1 MKYFKLSLVV
11 LAILISGCGGGNS
24 SSSTPDSPTSSG
36 SGDSHEAKT
45 VAEAEK
51 NLNVFSSLSIKSI
64 SSDAVTGNSS
74 KAFNKA
80 ISNKVTNQKA
90 VTISCSNGGTVTI
103 NASDDEKRFHYSF
116 KSCKNDVSFI
126 NGEMTMVQTDSENTE
141 LTYDKLTIKNEDG
154 TQYMNLT
161 MKINEDSSTQIDTFS
176 IDGIVNQTSKS
187 GEKNNIEFKHFV
199 SKDKNQD
206 KVTSS
211 ESWSTLDGTVV
222 VESKCTTGTYTFKTI
237 EKLVDATDGSDNIE
251 SGILKLNGATYIFEN
266 PYVTIKAGS
275 EEETITQSELGKRM
289 SNACDI

>member
-1 MKYFKLSLVV
+1 MKYFKLSLV
-11 LAILISGCGGGNS
+11 AMTILISGCGGGNS
-24 SSSTPDSPTSSG
+24 NNSTPNSPVG

-51 NLNVFSSLSIKSI
+51 NLNVFTSLSIKSI
-64 SSDAVTGNSS
+64 SSDAVTRSSS
-74 KAFNKA
+74 KAFNKV

-90 VTISCSNGGTVTI
+90 VTVSCSNGGTVTM
-103 NASDDEKRFHYSF
+103 NVSDDEKRFHYSF
-116 KSCKNDVSFI
+116 KSCKNDDSFI

-141 LTYDKLTIKNEDG
+141 LTYDKLTIKDKDG

-251 SGILKLNGATYIFEN
+251 SGILKLNGATYTFEN

-275 EEETITQSELGKRM
+275 QEETIKQSELEKRM
-289 SNACDI
+289 RSACAI